1 MIAGLDRDHALY
13 VGKDTLDAPEA
24 ATGKDR
30 GGAARPDRGID
41 GGGGQFDD
49 ALGLDRRALRQ
60 QHGGK
65 RRGQRAAQ
73 GHSSGGTAGVLRTTS
88 SVPSAKPASIEKPQ
102 SQRSRTIG
110 RAEWRETV

>member
-73 GHSSGGTAGVLRTTS
+73 RSEEHTTELQSLMRSSYADICLKKKK
-88 SVPSAKPASIEKPQ
+88 KPKTQ
-102 SQRSRTIG
+102 
-110 RAEWRETV
+110 